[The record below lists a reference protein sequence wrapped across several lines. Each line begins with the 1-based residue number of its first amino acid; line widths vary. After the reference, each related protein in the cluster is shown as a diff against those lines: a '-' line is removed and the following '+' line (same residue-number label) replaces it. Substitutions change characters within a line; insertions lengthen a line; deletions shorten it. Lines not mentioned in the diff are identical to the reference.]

1 MAAWIRYTAG
11 QDLHGNSYPVDDP
24 LAKRFAELHQAHGS
38 DPRALVAAY
47 LAMDDVVP
55 SELAADKRVAQAVLT
70 AYQTLTQDGLAGALE
85 ALERN

>member
-11 QDLHGNSYPVDDP
+11 QDLQGNSYPVDDP
-24 LAKRFAELHQAHGS
+24 LAKRFAELHQMHGS

-55 SELAADKRVAQAVLT
+55 NALAQDDAFAQAVLV
-70 AYQTLTQDGLAGALE
+70 AYQTLTQGGLREALAGL
-85 ALERN
+85 